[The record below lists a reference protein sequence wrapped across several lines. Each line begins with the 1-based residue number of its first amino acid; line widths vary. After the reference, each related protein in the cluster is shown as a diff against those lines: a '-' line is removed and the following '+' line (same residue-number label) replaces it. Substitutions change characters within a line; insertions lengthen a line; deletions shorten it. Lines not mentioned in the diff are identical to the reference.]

1 MSGSTSSLLS
11 SGITNPTLSSTANAS
26 IKQAALSATGVASGT
41 TTGAKALSQLSN
53 NYNSFLTLLTTQL
66 KNQDPTSPMDSN
78 TFTTE
83 LVQFSSVEQQINTN
97 TSLTSLIQ
105 LTQNDGIIQSSA
117 LVGHKV
123 ALNTTTLPLQNGTA
137 ELQFK
142 SPGSQSATVS
152 IYDSKGANVGTSTVQ
167 AVAGTNT
174 WTWNGTDG
182 NGNTLPDGSYTAAVN
197 STDPSGKA
205 TALPFSVIGTATG
218 VQKTGTALSLQVGS
232 LTTDFSNV
240 TSVLN

>member
-1 MSGSTSSLLS
+1 MSSGTSSLLS
-11 SGITNPTLSSTANAS
+11 GSVTNPTLSSTANAA
-26 IKQAALSATGVASGT
+26 IKQAALGATGGATGT
-41 TTGAKALSQLSN
+41 TKGTNALSQLSN

-97 TSLTSLIQ
+97 TSLTQLIQ
-105 LTQNDGIIQSSA
+105 LTQNTGVIQSSSM
-117 LVGHKV
+117 VGHKV

-137 ELQFK
+137 ELQFT
-142 SPGSQSATVS
+142 ATGAQPATIS
-152 IYDSKGANVGTSTVQ
+152 IYDSKGINVGTSTVQ
-167 AVAGTNT
+167 SVAGTNT
-174 WTWNGTDG
+174 WNWNGTDG

-197 STDPSGKA
+197 STDASGKS
-205 TALPFSVIGTATG
+205 TALPFKVIGTATG
-218 VQKTGTALSLQVGS
+218 VQKTGTTLSLQVGS
-232 LTTDFSNV
+232 LTTDFANV